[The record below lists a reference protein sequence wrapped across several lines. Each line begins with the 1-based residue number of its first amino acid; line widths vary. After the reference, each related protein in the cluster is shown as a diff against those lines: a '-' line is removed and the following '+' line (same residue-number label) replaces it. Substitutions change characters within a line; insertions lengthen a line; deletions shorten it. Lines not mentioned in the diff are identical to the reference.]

1 MKLYYA
7 PGTCALACWIA
18 LEWANAD
25 YEVQKVDYADPEYKK
40 INPLGMVPALDIGG
54 SRAMT
59 QANAILQ
66 YIADSHPAAQL
77 GAEDGLE
84 AQFEFNE
91 TMAFLT
97 GDFHPAYWPMFSPN
111 RYTSDKTPAA
121 HTAVR
126 EAAYTRIDRV
136 MAFLDGL
143 IGERGHVYRGK
154 RSVADA
160 YAFVMARWSVKTPK
174 PYSEYPHLA
183 AFMQCMNE
191 DEAVKRVLAASNA

>member
-25 YEVQKVDYADPEYKK
+25 YEVQKVDYADPAYKK

-121 HTAVR
+121 HNAVR
-126 EAAYTRIDRV
+126 EAAYARIDRV

-143 IGERGHVYRGK
+143 IGERGHVYREK
-154 RSVADA
+154 RTVADA

-183 AFMQCMNE
+183 AFMQRMSE